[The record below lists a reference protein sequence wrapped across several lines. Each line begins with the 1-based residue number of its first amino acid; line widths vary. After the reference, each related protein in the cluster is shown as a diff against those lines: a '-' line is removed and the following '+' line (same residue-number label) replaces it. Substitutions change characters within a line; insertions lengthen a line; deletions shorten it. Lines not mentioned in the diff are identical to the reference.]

1 MALDPSIILSGRQ
14 FDPVE
19 SYSKAL
25 TLADLAGR
33 QRAQRAQA
41 DQVQKALDDD
51 AVMSELYRSR
61 VGQDGNLDR
70 QGLLSDL
77 ASRGLGSKIPQVQK
91 QWADADKASADVA
104 HTKAQ
109 TDETTLK
116 TTKSKIDAINSELS
130 SLLALPN
137 ITHESLND
145 AVVGLVRRGVIDANE
160 GHAIV
165 SESSKSGPN
174 QLRPFLMQ
182 KALQGVEASKRLD
195 ALLPKVE
202 LENLGDRTQAI
213 DKNPLTNPGIAGQSF
228 RRSASPDAQLSAAT
242 TRRGQ
247 DMQRELAGQGY
258 STQVDA
264 QGNLIALPN
273 KAAPGQ
279 PITAAPVVG
288 IDGKPVASQQKGAG
302 SATEDERKAAGW
314 VNQARFAYKNMMDV
328 IAADPK
334 AAEKPLQEALL
345 PEGTVQNLTISES
358 RQRFKQAASSFAEA
372 ALRAA
377 TGAGVNIQEAQQK
390 IDELTPRYGDK
401 PAVVKQKQ
409 EALGMYLDSLES
421 RAGRAIS
428 SVTQTDPRKPAATS
442 GGRPPLDSFKR

>member
-1 MALDPSIILSGRQ
+1 MALDPSIILSGKQ
-14 FDPVE
+14 FNPVE
-19 SYSKAL
+19 SYSNAM
-25 TLADLAGR
+25 TLSELAGR
-33 QRAQRAQA
+33 QRAQQMQAQQA
-41 DQVQKALDDD
+41 QKQIQDD
-51 AVMSELYRSR
+51 AAIAQLYQTR
-61 VGQDGNLDR
+61 VGQDGKVDR

-77 ASRGLGSKIPQVQK
+77 AAKGFGNRIPGMQK
-91 QWADADKASADVA
+91 QFADADKSEADVA
-104 HTKAQ
+104 HTRAQ
-109 TDETTLK
+109 TSEINLK
-116 TTKSKIDAINSELS
+116 ALKQKTDALNGAFA
-130 SLLALPN
+130 SLLSNPRVTHDDVISQVRGLVSQGWLTPEEGAQTVRDLPGP
-137 ITHESLND
+137 ESL
-145 AVVGLVRRGVIDANE
+145 R
-160 GHAIV
+160 
-165 SESSKSGPN
+165 
-174 QLRPFLMQ
+174 QYLMQ
-182 KALQGVEASKRLD
+182 HGLQSLEASKRLD

-421 RAGRAIS
+421 RAGRAMS
-428 SVTQTDPRKPAATS
+428 GVTQADPRKPAATS
-442 GGRPPLDSFKR
+442 DGRPPLDSFKKR